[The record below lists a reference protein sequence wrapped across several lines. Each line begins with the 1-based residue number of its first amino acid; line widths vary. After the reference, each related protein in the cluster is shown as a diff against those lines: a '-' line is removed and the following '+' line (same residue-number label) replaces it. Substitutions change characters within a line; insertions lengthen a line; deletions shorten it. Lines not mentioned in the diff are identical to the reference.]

1 MQGNPQWFLRRE
13 DPRCGHSIP
22 IPPPVETVEGPLA
35 RRASGVQAAFLC
47 PQCGLAAVYSNADA
61 DRRVLGTPD
70 PYLSGK
76 YHLIFFEV
84 GCANR
89 ICENPARV
97 YGVL

>member
-1 MQGNPQWFLRRE
+1 
-13 DPRCGHSIP
+13 
-22 IPPPVETVEGPLA
+22 
-35 RRASGVQAAFLC
+35 
-47 PQCGLAAVYSNADA
+47 VYSNADA

-84 GCANR
+84 GCTTR

-97 YGVL
+97 YGVLDMGRMDLAWKTIDEWQFDERINCGCGRRVGMYAGKTYPFYPTRMPF